1 MSTELRNVP
10 TTELSQTRFFGGEL
24 RGVCVQITQ
33 RKPEALTEFADK
45 FFNKIQL
52 TRLEARELSIELM
65 MFANGKEVEEE
76 NSNLI
81 SEIL

>member
-10 TTELSQTRFFGGEL
+10 TTELSQTRFFGGEH
-24 RGVCVQITQ
+24 RGVCDQITQ
-33 RKPEALTEFADK
+33 RKDEALTEFADK

-65 MFANGKEVEEE
+65 MFANGKEVEE
-76 NSNLI
+76 I
-81 SEIL
+81 V

>member
-10 TTELSQTRFFGGEL
+10 TTDISQTRFFGGQD

-33 RKPEALTEFADK
+33 RKSEALTEFADK

-81 SEIL
+81 TEIL

>member
-10 TTELSQTRFFGGEL
+10 TTELSQTRFFGGEQ

-33 RKPEALTEFADK
+33 RKDEALTEFADK

-65 MFANGKEVEEE
+65 MFANGKEVEE
-76 NSNLI
+76 I
-81 SEIL
+81 V

>member
-10 TTELSQTRFFGGEL
+10 TTELSQTRFFGGEH

-52 TRLEARELSIELM
+52 TLLEDR
-65 MFANGKEVEEE
+65 
-76 NSNLI
+76 
-81 SEIL
+81 